1 MVGKTLHFG
10 QGLTNSKNKKKLR
23 EKEESKSCSY
33 SLEDLNPTALDWDVI
48 GITLPQINSS

>member
-10 QGLTNSKNKKKLR
+10 QGLTNSKNKKKTNGKR
-23 EKEESKSCSY
+23 RKYEE
-33 SLEDLNPTALDWDVI
+33 EDEEVI